1 MRVLTRRLLKERRGM
16 SFFLSIAAMA
26 ATQVTLASD
35 VFIERVER
43 DASGRAI
50 TVLEPPKSVA
60 PGDRLIFVLSYR
72 NGGDAPANDFL
83 VTNPVPD
90 AVAFA
95 GADGTEPEVS
105 VDWGRSWG
113 ALSSLTI
120 KLGDGTARPA
130 VPADV
135 THVRWS
141 IRRALA
147 AGETGKLSFR
157 AVAR

>member
-1 MRVLTRRLLKERRGM
+1 M
-16 SFFLSIAAMA
+16 SFLLCAAAMA
-26 ATQVTLASD
+26 ASQVTLASD
-35 VFIERVER
+35 VFVERVR
-43 DASGRAI
+43 HDASGRAV
-50 TVLEPPKSVA
+50 TVLEPPKRVA
-60 PGDRLIFVLSYR
+60 PGDRLVFVLSYR
-72 NGGDAPANDFL
+72 NGGNEPAADFV

-95 GADGTEPEVS
+95 GADGAEPELS

-113 ALSSLTI
+113 KLSSLSV
-120 KLGDGTARPA
+120 KSSDGRMRPARPE
-130 VPADV
+130 DV

-141 IRRALA
+141 IRQAIA

>member
-1 MRVLTRRLLKERRGM
+1 MIGLL
-16 SFFLSIAAMA
+16 SFALAAS
-26 ATQVTLASD
+26 QVTLASD
-35 VFIERVER
+35 VFIERVRR
-43 DASGRAI
+43 DANGRAT
-50 TVLEPPKSVA
+50 TVLEPPRALAS
-60 PGDRLIFVLSYR
+60 GDRLLFVLSYR
-72 NGGDAPANDFL
+72 NGGNEPATDFV

-95 GADGTEPEVS
+95 GAEGEEPDVS

-113 ALSSLTI
+113 KLSALTVT
-120 KLGDGTARPA
+120 GRDGKARPA
-130 VPADV
+130 EAGDV

-141 IRRALA
+141 IRQAIG